1 MMKNPENDDTPSRG
15 RRKRSRDHN
24 DLADKVIFAR
34 FKATEFDIVDQAC
47 DIEHRSLSS
56 FAVDATLT
64 KAEDI
69 VRIYKRAISERE
81 K

>member
-1 MMKNPENDDTPSRG
+1 MMKNPENDYIPSRG
-15 RRKRSRDHN
+15 RRKRSRDRN

-34 FKATEFDIVDQAC
+34 FNAAEFDTVDRAC

-64 KAEDI
+64 RAEEI
-69 VRIYKRAISERE
+69 LRIYKRAVSERE